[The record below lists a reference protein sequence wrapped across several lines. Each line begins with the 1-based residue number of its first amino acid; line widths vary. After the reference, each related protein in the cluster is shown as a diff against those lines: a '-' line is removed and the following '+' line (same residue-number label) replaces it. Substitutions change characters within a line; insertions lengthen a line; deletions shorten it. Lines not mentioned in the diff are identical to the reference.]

1 MLTFLQ
7 NVAFMLSPQVLF
19 QANISSIQVLILAIA
34 LNEVLKYKTREKEKD
49 ELIDEETAELLNDVH
64 KLDQIIDKQL
74 CDIRQLE
81 NIVRT
86 HNRVLSYPDLYN

>member
-1 MLTFLQ
+1 M
-7 NVAFMLSPQVLF
+7 
-19 QANISSIQVLILAIA
+19 LILAIA

-49 ELIDEETAELLNDVH
+49 KLLDEETAEFLSHVD

-86 HNRVLSYPDLYN
+86 HNRVLSYPDHNDT

>member
-1 MLTFLQ
+1 M
-7 NVAFMLSPQVLF
+7 
-19 QANISSIQVLILAIA
+19 LILAIA

-49 ELIDEETAELLNDVH
+49 KLLDEETAELLSHVD

-81 NIVRT
+81 NIVRA
-86 HNRVLSYPDLYN
+86 HNRVLSYPDHNNT

>member
-1 MLTFLQ
+1 M
-7 NVAFMLSPQVLF
+7 
-19 QANISSIQVLILAIA
+19 LILAIA

-49 ELIDEETAELLNDVH
+49 KLLDEETAELLSHVD

-86 HNRVLSYPDLYN
+86 HNRVLSYPDPNNT

>member
-1 MLTFLQ
+1 M
-7 NVAFMLSPQVLF
+7 
-19 QANISSIQVLILAIA
+19 LILAIA

-49 ELIDEETAELLNDVH
+49 KLLDEETAELLNDVD

-86 HNRVLSYPDLYN
+86 HNRVLSYPDHNDT

>member
-1 MLTFLQ
+1 M
-7 NVAFMLSPQVLF
+7 
-19 QANISSIQVLILAIA
+19 LILAIA

-49 ELIDEETAELLNDVH
+49 KLLDEETAELLSHVD

-81 NIVRT
+81 NIVRA
-86 HNRVLSYPDLYN
+86 HIRVLSYPDPNST